1 MSEKLISKI
10 IIEQYIKEFK
20 ISERAKEAAL
30 EKLFLQYPEN
40 KDLSDVVIKI
50 TTLNSLY
57 STRLNNNR
65 DNRKK
70 DINDRKNKTIIDV
83 VSLAE
88 HIIKNK
94 ELDDWMMSN
103 DEEQRKKAFN
113 YIALKDNFE
122 LPQFKKCPSFASKY
136 CSWHNKNGY
145 PIMDSITRK
154 ALYKINKSQESVF
167 SFKEIKTISS
177 LDDYNIYYKASRC
190 FRDYVNETFLKK
202 YTFKEI
208 DMFLWKYG
216 KEEG

>member
-1 MSEKLISKI
+1 MPMGEKLISKI

-20 ISERAKEAAL
+20 ISERAKESAL

-40 KDLSDVVIKI
+40 KDLSEVVIKI

-57 STRLNNNR
+57 STRLNNNI
-65 DNRKK
+65 DTRKK
-70 DINDRKNKTIIDV
+70 KITDRKNNITIDV

-122 LPQFKKCPSFASKY
+122 LPQFKNVLHLHLSTVV
-136 CSWHNKNGY
+136 G
-145 PIMDSITRK
+145 TT
-154 ALYKINKSQESVF
+154 
-167 SFKEIKTISS
+167 KTDI
-177 LDDYNIYYKASRC
+177 R
-190 FRDYVNETFLKK
+190 
-202 YTFKEI
+202 
-208 DMFLWKYG
+208 
-216 KEEG
+216 